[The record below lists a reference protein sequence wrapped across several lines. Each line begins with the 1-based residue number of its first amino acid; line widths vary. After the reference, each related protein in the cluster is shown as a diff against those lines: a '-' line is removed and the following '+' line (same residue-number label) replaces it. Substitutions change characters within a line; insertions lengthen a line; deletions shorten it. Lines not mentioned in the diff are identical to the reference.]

1 MKKYI
6 LLFLTLAFCISINS
20 YSQEH
25 RGKDRFKTLKVG
37 FITETLNLTT
47 KEAEK
52 FWPIYNKY
60 QDQIHL
66 LRSSEKSKLIKN
78 IKERGGLESLSDPE
92 AEKILDS
99 ILGINTQ
106 IHENEQN
113 MYLDLK
119 GVLSAKKLLKLHRA
133 ERDFNRKILE
143 QFKKRRQEGRRV
155 D

>member
-6 LLFLTLAFCISINS
+6 LLFLTLTFFISINS
-20 YSQEH
+20 YSQE
-25 RGKDRFKTLKVG
+25 RSKKDRFKTLKVG
-37 FITETLNLTT
+37 FITETLDLTT

-66 LRSSEKSKLIKN
+66 LRSSERSKLLKN
-78 IKERGGLESLSDPE
+78 IKERGGLESLSDGE
-92 AEKILDS
+92 AETLLS
-99 ILGINTQ
+99 NVLNINNQ

-113 MYLDLK
+113 MFSDLK
-119 GVLSAKKLLKLHRA
+119 TVLSAKQLLKLHRA

-143 QFKKRRQEGRRV
+143 QFKKRRQGSNRN

>member
-6 LLFLTLAFCISINS
+6 LLFLTLTFFISINS

-25 RGKDRFKTLKVG
+25 GGKDRFKTLKIG
-37 FITETLNLTT
+37 FITETLDLTT
-47 KEAEK
+47 KEAES

-66 LRSSEKSKLIKN
+66 LRLSEKSKLLKN
-78 IKERGGLESLSDPE
+78 IKERGGLESLSDIE
-92 AEKILDS
+92 AETLLNNVLD
-99 ILGINTQ
+99 INKQ

-113 MYLDLK
+113 MFSDLK
-119 GVLSAKKLLKLHRA
+119 GVLSAKKLLKLYRA
-133 ERDFNRKILE
+133 EKDFNRKILE
-143 QFKKRRQEGRRV
+143 QYKKRRQGSRRI

>member
-6 LLFLTLAFCISINS
+6 LLFLTLTFFTSINS

-25 RGKDRFKTLKVG
+25 REKDRFKTLKVG
-37 FITETLNLTT
+37 FITETLDLTT

-66 LRSSEKSKLIKN
+66 LRSSERSKLLKN
-78 IKERGGLESLSDPE
+78 IKERGGLESLSDGE
-92 AEKILDS
+92 AETLLS
-99 ILGINTQ
+99 NVLNINNQ

-113 MYLDLK
+113 MFSDLK
-119 GVLSAKKLLKLHRA
+119 TVLSAKQLLKLHRA

-143 QFKKRRQEGRRV
+143 QFKKRRQGSSRN